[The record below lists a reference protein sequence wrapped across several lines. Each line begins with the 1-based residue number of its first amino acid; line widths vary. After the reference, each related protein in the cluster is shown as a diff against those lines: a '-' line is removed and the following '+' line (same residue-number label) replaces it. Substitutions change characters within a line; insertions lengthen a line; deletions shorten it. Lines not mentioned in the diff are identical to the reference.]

1 MANKIL
7 KTLTL
12 PNAQGES
19 VTYELHPEWDN
30 IENKPNFDDLG
41 GVGEAYEEKGEIF
54 NDYQNNIA
62 LGAHSHAEGSEVIA
76 SGNSAHA
83 EGSATVASG
92 LNAHAEG

>member
-30 IENKPNFDDLG
+30 IENKNYEYIVQASFVNGDDHKEDITL
-41 GVGEAYEEKGEIF
+41 IDF
-54 NDYQNNIA
+54 NWESLIQAI
-62 LGAHSHAEGSEVIA
+62 
-76 SGNSAHA
+76 
-83 EGSATVASG
+83 
-92 LNAHAEG
+92 